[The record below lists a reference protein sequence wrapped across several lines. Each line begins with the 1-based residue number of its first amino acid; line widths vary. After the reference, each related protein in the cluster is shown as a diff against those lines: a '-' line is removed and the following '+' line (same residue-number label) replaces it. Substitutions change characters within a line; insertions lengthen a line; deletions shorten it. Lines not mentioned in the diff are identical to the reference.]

1 MKAEQLDNAKNVQA
15 LPELWQSLPNVPG
28 VYLMKA
34 SDGTVIYVGKAIRLR
49 TRVRSYF
56 GEAGKPKLT
65 VGSREK
71 STSALTS
78 QMMRYVTEVDYIVT
92 ETEVEALI
100 LENNLIK
107 AHQPRYNVKLKDD
120 KRYPYLRVTVNE
132 PFPRIHITRK
142 AENDGT
148 RYFGPFVHVRS
159 TRQTLKQLT
168 KLFPIRTCTLPL
180 AEVGNRYRVCLDY
193 HIGRCPGP
201 CADKIDVPDYNE
213 IVQKVC
219 QFLSGNTDAV
229 VKELTEQMQA
239 AAEALDFE
247 TAAKYR
253 DTLKDVQQAITT
265 QNMDSVSAADE
276 DVIGIAARTD
286 VACVQLLRVR
296 DGKLLERE
304 HYYLNDADPESLA
317 TALSAFISQYYQNAV
332 FVPKTVV
339 LPMPIESME
348 LIENWLSEKQGN
360 RVGLHVPRAGRLRK
374 LQILATKNA
383 EILLTQREQNV
394 VYSSGVEPALVEL
407 QELLGL
413 KHPLRRIEAYDIS
426 NLGDRFAVGSMVVL
440 EDGKPAS
447 DEYRRFKI
455 RLVKGQN
462 DFAMMQEII
471 TRRFRRALAD
481 DEKFNTLPD
490 LMLIDGGKGQLSAA
504 QAAMNFCRSL
514 QGKTC
519 YSKVASS
526 QLRDIPLIALAKRI
540 EEIFVPG
547 KSEPIV
553 LREDN
558 PTLHMIQRLRDE
570 AHRFAVTY
578 HRRLR
583 QKSLSAS
590 VLDEIPNLGPK
601 RKQALLQHFGSIEAI
616 REASLDGLLSV
627 KGIPRSVAE
636 NIRKHL

>member
-1 MKAEQLDNAKNVQA
+1 MNTEQRNNTT
-15 LPELWQSLPNVPG
+15 PELWQSLPNVPG

-49 TRVRSYF
+49 ARVRSYF
-56 GEAGKPKLT
+56 GDKP
-65 VGSREK
+65 
-71 STSALTS
+71 TSALTA
-78 QMMRYVTEVDYIVT
+78 QMIRYVTEVDYIVT

-120 KRYPYLRVTVNE
+120 KRYPYLRVTTDE

-159 TRQTLKQLT
+159 TRQVLKQLT
-168 KLFPIRTCTLPL
+168 KFFPIRTCTLPL
-180 AEVGNRYRVCLDY
+180 KATGNRYRVCLDY

-201 CADKIDVPDYNE
+201 CADKIPVADYDE
-213 IVQKVC
+213 IVRKVC

-229 VKELTEQMQA
+229 VKELTAQMEA

-286 VACVQLLRVR
+286 IACVQLLRVR

-339 LPMPIESME
+339 LPIPIESVA
-348 LIENWLSEKQGN
+348 LIENWLSEKRGS
-360 RVGLHVPRAGRLRK
+360 RVGLLMPRAGRLRK
-374 LQILATKNA
+374 LQTLASKNA

-407 QELLGL
+407 QELLDL
-413 KHPLRRIEAYDIS
+413 KKPLRRIEAYDIS

-447 DEYRRFKI
+447 SEYRRFKI
-455 RLVKGQN
+455 RSVEGQN

-481 DEKFNTLPD
+481 DEKFNKLPD

-504 QAAMNFCRSL
+504 QAAM
-514 QGKTC
+514 KTFA
-519 YSKVASS
+519 ASH
-526 QLRDIPLIALAKRI
+526 LPDIPMIALAKRV

-558 PTLHMIQRLRDE
+558 PTLHTIQRLRDE
-570 AHRFAVTY
+570 AHRFAITY

-590 VLDEIPNLGPK
+590 VLDEIPNVGPR
-601 RKQALLQHFGSIEAI
+601 RKQTLLQHFGSIEAI
-616 REASLDGLLSV
+616 REASLDKLLAV

>member
-1 MKAEQLDNAKNVQA
+1 MKAEQPDNIENPQVTS
-15 LPELWQSLPNVPG
+15 ELWQSLPNAPG

-34 SDGTVIYVGKAIRLR
+34 SDGAVVYVGKAIRLR

-56 GEAGKPKLT
+56 
-65 VGSREK
+65 REK
-71 STSALTS
+71 TAHALTS
-78 QMMRYVTEVDYIVT
+78 QMMRYVTEIDYIVT

-120 KRYPYLRVTVNE
+120 KRYPYLRVTTDE

-159 TRQTLKQLT
+159 TRQVLKQLT

-180 AEVGNRYRVCLDY
+180 TETENRYRVCLDY

-201 CADKIDVPDYNE
+201 CANKIDVTDYDE

-229 VKELTEQMQA
+229 VTELTEQMQA

-286 VACVQLLRVR
+286 IACVQLLRVR

-317 TALSAFISQYYQNAV
+317 TGLSAFISQYYQNAV

-348 LIENWLSEKQGN
+348 LIENWLSEKRGS

-374 LQILATKNA
+374 LQTLASKNA

-394 VYSSGVEPALVEL
+394 VYSSDVEPALVEL

-447 DEYRRFKI
+447 GEYRRFKI
-455 RLVKGQN
+455 RSVEGQN
-462 DFAMMQEII
+462 DFAMMQEVI

-481 DEKFNTLPD
+481 DEKFNKLPD

-504 QAAMNFCRSL
+504 QAAM
-514 QGKTC
+514 KTF
-519 YSKVASS
+519 ASS
-526 QLRDIPLIALAKRI
+526 HLPDIPMIALAKRI

-547 KSEPIV
+547 KSDSIV

-558 PTLHMIQRLRDE
+558 PTLHTIQRLRDE

-583 QKSLSAS
+583 QKSLSES

-601 RKQALLQHFGSIEAI
+601 RKQALLRHFGSIEAI

>member
-1 MKAEQLDNAKNVQA
+1 MKSEQLSNAA
-15 LPELWQSLPNVPG
+15 PELWQSLPNASG

-34 SDGTVIYVGKAIRLR
+34 SDGTVIYVGKAVRLR

-56 GEAGKPKLT
+56 GEAGKPKLANK
-65 VGSREK
+65 SRDQ
-71 STSALTS
+71 SAHALTS
-78 QMMRYVTEVDYIVT
+78 QMMRYVTEIDYIVT

-180 AEVGNRYRVCLDY
+180 TEIGNRYRVCLDY

-201 CADKIDVPDYNE
+201 CADKIDVPDYDE

-229 VKELTEQMQA
+229 VKELTSQMEA

-265 QNMDSVSAADE
+265 QSLDTVSAADE
-276 DVIGIAARTD
+276 DVIGISARTD
-286 VACVQLLRVR
+286 IACVQLLRVR

-339 LPMPIESME
+339 LPMSIESIE
-348 LIENWLSEKQGN
+348 LIENWLSEKRGS

-374 LQILATKNA
+374 LQALASKNA

-447 DEYRRFKI
+447 GEYRRFKI
-455 RLVKGQN
+455 RTVAGQN
-462 DFAMMQEII
+462 DFAMMQEVI
-471 TRRFRRALAD
+471 TRRFRRALAN
-481 DEKFNTLPD
+481 DEKFNKLPD
-490 LMLIDGGKGQLSAA
+490 LMLIDGGKGQLSVA
-504 QAAMNFCRSL
+504 QTAMNFCRSL
-514 QGKTC
+514 QGKTG
-519 YSKVASS
+519 YSKVAASS
-526 QLRDIPLIALAKRI
+526 LPDIPMIALAKRI

-578 HRRLR
+578 HRSLR
-583 QKSLSAS
+583 QKSLSVS

-601 RKQALLQHFGSIEAI
+601 RKQALLKHFGSIDAI

>member
-1 MKAEQLDNAKNVQA
+1 MKAEQRDNAT
-15 LPELWQSLPNVPG
+15 PELWQYLPNAPG

-56 GEAGKPKLT
+56 
-65 VGSREK
+65 REK
-71 STSALTS
+71 TESSLTS

-120 KRYPYLRVTVNE
+120 KRYPYLRVTTNE

-159 TRQTLKQLT
+159 TRQVLKQLT
-168 KLFPIRTCTLPL
+168 KFFPIRTCTLPL
-180 AEVGNRYRVCLDY
+180 TETENRYRVCLDY

-201 CADKIDVPDYNE
+201 CADKISVADYDD

-229 VKELTEQMQA
+229 VKELTAQMQA

-247 TAAKYR
+247 TAAKHR

-276 DVIGIAARTD
+276 DVIGIAVRAD
-286 VACVQLLRVR
+286 IACVQLLRVR

-332 FVPKTVV
+332 FVPKTVI
-339 LPMPIESME
+339 LPMQIESAE
-348 LIENWLSEKQGN
+348 LIENWLSEKRES

-374 LQILATKNA
+374 LQTLASKNA

-407 QELLGL
+407 QELLEL
-413 KHPLRRIEAYDIS
+413 KHPVRRIEAYDIS

-447 DEYRRFKI
+447 SEYRRFKI
-455 RLVKGQN
+455 RSVDGQN
-462 DFAMMQEII
+462 DFAMMQEVI

-481 DEKFNTLPD
+481 DEKFNKLPD

-504 QAAMNFCRSL
+504 QAAMQTF
-514 QGKTC
+514 
-519 YSKVASS
+519 ASS
-526 QLRDIPLIALAKRI
+526 RLPDIPMVALAKRI

-590 VLDEIPNLGPK
+590 VLDEIPNVGPR

>member
-1 MKAEQLDNAKNVQA
+1 MKAEQLDNAT
-15 LPELWQSLPNVPG
+15 PELWQSLPNVPG

-49 TRVRSYF
+49 SRVRSYF
-56 GEAGKPKLT
+56 
-65 VGSREK
+65 RDK
-71 STSALTS
+71 STSGLTS
-78 QMMRYVTEVDYIVT
+78 QMVRYITEVDYIVT

-120 KRYPYLRVTVNE
+120 KRYPYLRVTTDE

-159 TRQTLKQLT
+159 TRQVLKQLT
-168 KLFPIRTCTLPL
+168 KFFPIRTCTLPL
-180 AEVGNRYRVCLDY
+180 TETENKYRVCLDY

-201 CADKIDVPDYNE
+201 CADKINVTDYDE

-229 VKELTEQMQA
+229 VKELTEQMEA

-247 TAAKYR
+247 TAVKYR

-286 VACVQLLRVR
+286 IACVQLLRVR

-339 LPMPIESME
+339 LPMPIESVE
-348 LIENWLSEKQGN
+348 LIENWLSEKRGS
-360 RVGLHVPRAGRLRK
+360 RVGLLMPRAGRLRK
-374 LQILATKNA
+374 LQTLASKNA

-394 VYSSGVEPALVEL
+394 VYGSGVEPALVEL
-407 QELLGL
+407 QELLDL

-447 DEYRRFKI
+447 SEYRRFKI
-455 RLVKGQN
+455 QSVEGQN
-462 DFAMMQEII
+462 DFAMMQEVI

-481 DEKFNTLPD
+481 DEKFNKLPD

-504 QAAMNFCRSL
+504 QAAMKIFATSDL
-514 QGKTC
+514 P
-519 YSKVASS
+519 
-526 QLRDIPLIALAKRI
+526 DIPMIALAKRI
-540 EEIFVPG
+540 EEIFVPS

-558 PTLHMIQRLRDE
+558 PTLHTIQRLRDE
-570 AHRFAVTY
+570 AHRFAITY
-578 HRRLR
+578 HRRIR

-590 VLDEIPNLGPK
+590 VLDEIPNVGPR

>member
-1 MKAEQLDNAKNVQA
+1 MNTEQHDNAT
-15 LPELWQSLPNVPG
+15 PELWQSLPNVPG

-34 SDGTVIYVGKAIRLR
+34 SDGSVIYVGKAIRLR

-56 GEAGKPKLT
+56 
-65 VGSREK
+65 REK
-71 STSALTS
+71 SAHALTS
-78 QMMRYVTEVDYIVT
+78 QMMRYVTEIDYIVT

-120 KRYPYLRVTVNE
+120 KRYPYLRVTTNE

-159 TRQTLKQLT
+159 TRQVLKELT
-168 KLFPIRTCTLPL
+168 KFFPIRTCTLPL
-180 AEVGNRYRVCLDY
+180 TETGNKYRVCLDY

-201 CADKIDVPDYNE
+201 CADKMDATDYDE

-229 VKELTEQMQA
+229 VKELTEQMEA

-286 VACVQLLRVR
+286 IACVQLLRVR

-304 HYYLNDADPESLA
+304 HYYLNDADPEVLA
-317 TALSAFISQYYQNAV
+317 TALNAFISQYYQNAV

-339 LPMPIESME
+339 LPMQIESVE
-348 LIENWLSEKQGN
+348 VIENWLSEKRGS

-374 LQILATKNA
+374 LQTLASKNA

-407 QELLGL
+407 QELLEL

-447 DEYRRFKI
+447 SEYRRFKI
-455 RLVKGQN
+455 RSVEGQN
-462 DFAMMQEII
+462 DYAMMQEVI
-471 TRRFRRALAD
+471 TRRYRRALAD
-481 DEKFNTLPD
+481 DEKFNKLPD
-490 LMLIDGGKGQLSAA
+490 LMLIDGGKGQLRAA
-504 QAAMNFCRSL
+504 QAAMKAFAASNFSE
-514 QGKTC
+514 
-519 YSKVASS
+519 
-526 QLRDIPLIALAKRI
+526 IPMIALAKRI

-570 AHRFAVTY
+570 AHRFAITY
-578 HRRLR
+578 HRRIR
-583 QKSLSAS
+583 QKSLSVS
-590 VLDEIPNLGPK
+590 VLDEIPNVGPR

-616 REASLDGLLSV
+616 REASLDKLLAV

>member
-1 MKAEQLDNAKNVQA
+1 MKPEEHENARKAQA
-15 LPELWQSLPNVPG
+15 LSELWQSLPNVPG

-56 GEAGKPKLT
+56 GEAGKPKHA
-65 VGSREK
+65 VGSREN
-71 STSALTS
+71 SAHALTS

-180 AEVGNRYRVCLDY
+180 SEVGNRYRVCLDY

-276 DVIGIAARTD
+276 DVIGIAAKTD
-286 VACVQLLRVR
+286 IACVQLLRVR

-304 HYYLNDADPESLA
+304 HYYLNDADPESLD

-339 LPMPIESME
+339 LPMPITSME

-447 DEYRRFKI
+447 GEYRRFKI
-455 RLVKGQN
+455 RSVKGQN
-462 DFAMMQEII
+462 DFAMMQEVI

-504 QAAMNFCRSL
+504 QTAMNFCRSL

-519 YSKVASS
+519 SSKDASS
-526 QLRDIPLIALAKRI
+526 RLPDIPLIALAKRI

-583 QKSLSAS
+583 QKSLSVS

>member
-1 MKAEQLDNAKNVQA
+1 MKAEQQEKAT
-15 LPELWQSLPNVPG
+15 PELWQSLPNVPG

-56 GEAGKPKLT
+56 
-65 VGSREK
+65 REK
-71 STSALTS
+71 STSGLTS

-120 KRYPYLRVTVNE
+120 KRYPYLRVTTNE

-159 TRQTLKQLT
+159 TRQVVKQLT
-168 KLFPIRTCTLPL
+168 KFFPIRTCTLPL
-180 AEVGNRYRVCLDY
+180 TETENKYRVCLDY

-201 CADKIDVPDYNE
+201 CADKMSVADYDE

-229 VKELTEQMQA
+229 VKELTEQMEA

-286 VACVQLLRVR
+286 IACVQLLRVR

-332 FVPKTVV
+332 LVPKTVV
-339 LPMPIESME
+339 LPMPIASVE
-348 LIENWLSEKQGN
+348 LIANWLSEKRGS
-360 RVGLHVPRAGRLRK
+360 RVGIHVPRAGRLRK
-374 LQILATKNA
+374 LQTLASKNA

-407 QELLGL
+407 QELLEL

-447 DEYRRFKI
+447 SEYRRFKI
-455 RLVKGQN
+455 RSVEGQN
-462 DFAMMQEII
+462 DFAMMQEVI
-471 TRRFRRALAD
+471 TRRFRRAIAD
-481 DEKFNTLPD
+481 DEKFNKLPD

-504 QAAMNFCRSL
+504 QAAMKPFATSHFP
-514 QGKTC
+514 
-519 YSKVASS
+519 
-526 QLRDIPLIALAKRI
+526 DIPMIALAKRI
-540 EEIFVPG
+540 EEIFMPG
-547 KSEPIV
+547 KTEPIV

-570 AHRFAVTY
+570 AHRFAITY
-578 HRRLR
+578 HRQLR
-583 QKSLSAS
+583 QKSLSVS
-590 VLDEIPNLGPK
+590 VLDEIPNVGPR

>member
-1 MKAEQLDNAKNVQA
+1 MKAEQNENTR
-15 LPELWQSLPNVPG
+15 PELWQSLPNVPG

-49 TRVRSYF
+49 SRVRSYF
-56 GEAGKPKLT
+56 
-65 VGSREK
+65 REK
-71 STSALTS
+71 SAHALTS
-78 QMMRYVTEVDYIVT
+78 QMMRYVTEIDYIIT

-120 KRYPYLRVTVNE
+120 KRYPYLCVTVNE

-142 AENDGT
+142 AENDGA

-159 TRQTLKQLT
+159 TRQMLKQLT

-180 AEVGNRYRVCLDY
+180 IETGNRYRVCLDY

-201 CADKIDVPDYNE
+201 CADKIDVPDYDE

-286 VACVQLLRVR
+286 IACVQLLRVR

-317 TALSAFISQYYQNAV
+317 TGLSAFISQYYQNAV
-332 FVPKTVV
+332 FIPKTVV
-339 LPMPIESME
+339 LPMPIASME
-348 LIENWLSEKQGN
+348 LIEDWLSEKRES

-374 LQILATKNA
+374 LQTLAAKNA

-440 EDGKPAS
+440 EDGRPAS
-447 DEYRRFKI
+447 GEYRRFRI
-455 RLVKGQN
+455 RSVDGQN
-462 DFAMMQEII
+462 DFAMMQEVI

-481 DEKFNTLPD
+481 DEKFNKLPD

-504 QAAMNFCRSL
+504 QAAM
-514 QGKTC
+514 KTF
-519 YSKVASS
+519 ASS
-526 QLRDIPLIALAKRI
+526 HLPDIPMIALAKRI

-547 KSEPIV
+547 QSDAIV

-570 AHRFAVTY
+570 AHRFGGHV
-578 HRRLR
+578 
-583 QKSLSAS
+583 SSATPPE
-590 VLDEIPNLGPK
+590 VVE
-601 RKQALLQHFGSIEAI
+601 
-616 REASLDGLLSV
+616 
-627 KGIPRSVAE
+627 
-636 NIRKHL
+636 

>member
-1 MKAEQLDNAKNVQA
+1 MKTEQRDTATS
-15 LPELWQSLPNVPG
+15 ELWQSLPNAPG

-56 GEAGKPKLT
+56 GEARKPKLA
-65 VGSREK
+65 VNSRDK

-78 QMMRYVTEVDYIVT
+78 QMVRYVTEIDYIVT

-120 KRYPYLRVTVNE
+120 KRYPYLRVTTHE
-132 PFPRIHITRK
+132 AFPRIHITRK

-159 TRQTLKQLT
+159 TRQVLKELT
-168 KLFPIRTCTLPL
+168 KFFPIRTCTLPL
-180 AEVGNRYRVCLDY
+180 RETGNTYRVCLDY

-201 CADKIDVPDYNE
+201 CADKMNVADYDE

-219 QFLSGNTDAV
+219 QFLGGNTDAV
-229 VKELTEQMQA
+229 VKELTEQMEA

-247 TAAKYR
+247 SAAKYR

-276 DVIGIAARTD
+276 DVIGIAARTEI
-286 VACVQLLRVR
+286 ACVQLLRVR

-304 HYYLNDADPESLA
+304 HYYLNDVDPASLA

-339 LPMPIESME
+339 LPMPIESVE
-348 LIENWLSEKQGN
+348 VIENWLSDKRGN

-374 LQILATKNA
+374 LQTLASKNA

-407 QELLGL
+407 QELLAL

-447 DEYRRFKI
+447 SEYRRFKI
-455 RLVKGQN
+455 RSVEGQN
-462 DFAMMQEII
+462 DFAMMREVI

-481 DEKFNTLPD
+481 DEKFNKLPD

-504 QAAMNFCRSL
+504 QAAMKAF
-514 QGKTC
+514 
-519 YSKVASS
+519 ASS
-526 QLRDIPLIALAKRI
+526 HFPNIPMIALAKRI
-540 EEIFVPG
+540 EEIFMPE

-590 VLDEIPNLGPK
+590 VLDEIPNVGPR

-616 REASLDGLLSV
+616 REASLDRLLSV

>member
-1 MKAEQLDNAKNVQA
+1 MKAEQLNCVENPQVT
-15 LPELWQSLPNVPG
+15 PELWRSLPNVPG

-49 TRVRSYF
+49 SRVRSYF
-56 GEAGKPKLT
+56 
-65 VGSREK
+65 REK
-71 STSALTS
+71 SAHALTS
-78 QMMRYVTEVDYIVT
+78 QMMRYVTEIDYIVT

-120 KRYPYLRVTVNE
+120 KRYPYLCVTVNE

-142 AENDGT
+142 AENDGA

-159 TRQTLKQLT
+159 TRQVLKQLT

-180 AEVGNRYRVCLDY
+180 TETENRYRVCLDY

-201 CADKIDVPDYNE
+201 CADKIDVPEYNK

-286 VACVQLLRVR
+286 IACVQLLRVR

-304 HYYLNDADPESLA
+304 HYYLNDADPESLV
-317 TALSAFISQYYQNAV
+317 TGLSAFISQYYQNAV

-339 LPMPIESME
+339 LPMPIASME
-348 LIENWLSEKQGN
+348 LIEEWLSEKRGN

-374 LQILATKNA
+374 LQTLASKNA

-447 DEYRRFKI
+447 GEYRRFKI
-455 RLVKGQN
+455 RSVEGQN
-462 DFAMMQEII
+462 DFAMMQEVI

-481 DEKFNTLPD
+481 DEKFNKLPD

-504 QAAMNFCRSL
+504 QAAM
-514 QGKTC
+514 KTF
-519 YSKVASS
+519 ASS
-526 QLRDIPLIALAKRI
+526 HLPDIPMIALAKRI

-547 KSEPIV
+547 KPDSIV

-583 QKSLSAS
+583 QKSLSES

-601 RKQALLQHFGSIEAI
+601 RKQALLRHFGSIEAI

>member
-1 MKAEQLDNAKNVQA
+1 MKTEQRDNATS
-15 LPELWQSLPNVPG
+15 ELWQSLPNAPG

-34 SDGTVIYVGKAIRLR
+34 SDGSVIYVGKAIRLR
-49 TRVRSYF
+49 ARVRSYF
-56 GEAGKPKLT
+56 GEARKPKLA
-65 VGSREK
+65 VNSRER
-71 STSALTS
+71 SPSALTS
-78 QMMRYVTEVDYIVT
+78 QMMRYVTEIDYIVT
-92 ETEVEALI
+92 ETEIEALI

-120 KRYPYLRVTVNE
+120 KRYPYLRVTTNE

-159 TRQTLKQLT
+159 TRQVLKELT
-168 KLFPIRTCTLPL
+168 KFFPIRTCTLPL
-180 AEVGNRYRVCLDY
+180 TETGNEYRVCLDY

-201 CADKIDVPDYNE
+201 CADKMDVTDYDE

-229 VKELTEQMQA
+229 VKELTEQMEA
-239 AAEALDFE
+239 AADALDFE

-286 VACVQLLRVR
+286 VACAQLLRVR

-304 HYYLNDADPESLA
+304 HYYLNDADPASLA
-317 TALSAFISQYYQNAV
+317 TALNAFISQYYQNAV

-339 LPMPIESME
+339 LPMQIESVE
-348 LIENWLSEKQGN
+348 VIENWLSDKRGS

-374 LQILATKNA
+374 LQTLASKNA

-407 QELLGL
+407 QELLEL

-447 DEYRRFKI
+447 SAYRRFKI
-455 RLVKGQN
+455 RSVEGKQN
-462 DFAMMQEII
+462 DFAMMQEVI

-481 DEKFNTLPD
+481 DEKFNKLPD

-504 QAAMNFCRSL
+504 QAAMKAF
-514 QGKTC
+514 
-519 YSKVASS
+519 ASS
-526 QLRDIPLIALAKRI
+526 HLPDIPMIALAKRI

-553 LREDN
+553 LRDDN

-590 VLDEIPNLGPK
+590 VLDEIPNVGPR
-601 RKQALLQHFGSIEAI
+601 RKQALLRHFGSIEAI
-616 REASLDGLLSV
+616 RGASLDKLLAV

>member
-1 MKAEQLDNAKNVQA
+1 MKAEQLDNAT
-15 LPELWQSLPNVPG
+15 PELWQSLPNVPG

-49 TRVRSYF
+49 SRVRSYF
-56 GEAGKPKLT
+56 
-65 VGSREK
+65 RDK
-71 STSALTS
+71 STSGLTS
-78 QMMRYVTEVDYIVT
+78 QMVRYITEVDYIVT

-120 KRYPYLRVTVNE
+120 KRYPYLRVTTDE

-159 TRQTLKQLT
+159 TRQVLKQLT
-168 KLFPIRTCTLPL
+168 KFFPIRTCTLPL
-180 AEVGNRYRVCLDY
+180 TETENKYRVCLDY

-201 CADKIDVPDYNE
+201 CADKISVTDYDE
-213 IVQKVC
+213 IVRKVC

-229 VKELTEQMQA
+229 VKELTEQMEA

-247 TAAKYR
+247 TAVKYR

-286 VACVQLLRVR
+286 IACVQLLRVR

-339 LPMPIESME
+339 LPIPIQSVE
-348 LIENWLSEKQGN
+348 LIESWLSEKRGS
-360 RVGLHVPRAGRLRK
+360 RVGLLMPRAGRLRK
-374 LQILATKNA
+374 LQTLASKNA

-407 QELLGL
+407 QELLDL

-447 DEYRRFKI
+447 SEYRRFKI
-455 RLVKGQN
+455 QSVEGQN
-462 DFAMMQEII
+462 DFAMMQEVI

-481 DEKFNTLPD
+481 DEKFNKLPD

-504 QAAMNFCRSL
+504 QAAMKAFATSDL
-514 QGKTC
+514 P
-519 YSKVASS
+519 
-526 QLRDIPLIALAKRI
+526 DIPMIALAKRI
-540 EEIFVPG
+540 EEIFVPS

-570 AHRFAVTY
+570 AHRFAITY
-578 HRRLR
+578 HRRIR

-590 VLDEIPNLGPK
+590 VLDEIPNVGPR

>member
-1 MKAEQLDNAKNVQA
+1 MKAEQSDHATS
-15 LPELWQSLPNVPG
+15 ELWQSLPNVPG

-34 SDGTVIYVGKAIRLR
+34 SDGTVLYVGKAIRLR

-56 GEAGKPKLT
+56 
-65 VGSREK
+65 REK
-71 STSALTS
+71 LTSALTS

-120 KRYPYLRVTVNE
+120 KRYPYLRVTTNE

-201 CADKIDVPDYNE
+201 CADKIDVSDYDE
-213 IVQKVC
+213 IVRKVC
-219 QFLSGNTDAV
+219 QFLSGNTGAV

-239 AAEALDFE
+239 AAAALDFE
-247 TAAKYR
+247 RAAKYR
-253 DTLKDVQQAITT
+253 DTLQDVQQAITT
-265 QNMDSVSAADE
+265 QNMDSVSAEDE

-286 VACVQLLRVR
+286 IACVQLLRVR

-332 FVPKTVV
+332 FVPKRVV
-339 LPMPIESME
+339 LPMPIASME

-360 RVGLHVPRAGRLRK
+360 HRVGLHVPKAGRLRK

-394 VYSSGVEPALVEL
+394 VYSSGAEPALVEL

-447 DEYRRFKI
+447 SEYRRFKI
-455 RLVKGQN
+455 RSVKGQN
-462 DFAMMQEII
+462 DFAMMQEVI

-481 DEKFNTLPD
+481 DAKFNTLPD

-504 QAAMNFCRSL
+504 QTAM
-514 QGKTC
+514 KTF
-519 YSKVASS
+519 ASS
-526 QLRDIPLIALAKRI
+526 RLPDIPLIALAKRI

-547 KSEPIV
+547 TSEPIV

-578 HRRLR
+578 HRQLR
-583 QKSLSAS
+583 QKSLSVS

-601 RKQALLQHFGSIEAI
+601 RKQALLQHFGSIKAI
-616 REASLDGLLSV
+616 REASLDGLLAV

>member
-1 MKAEQLDNAKNVQA
+1 MNTEQQEKAT
-15 LPELWQSLPNVPG
+15 PELWQSLPNESG

-34 SDGTVIYVGKAIRLR
+34 SDGSVIYVGKANRLR

-56 GEAGKPKLT
+56 
-65 VGSREK
+65 REK
-71 STSALTS
+71 SAYALTS

-120 KRYPYLRVTVNE
+120 KRYPYLRVTTNE

-159 TRQTLKQLT
+159 TRQVVKQLT
-168 KLFPIRTCTLPL
+168 KFFPIRTCTLPL
-180 AEVGNRYRVCLDY
+180 TETENRYRVCLDY

-201 CADKIDVPDYNE
+201 CADKISVADYDE
-213 IVQKVC
+213 IVRKVC

-229 VKELTEQMQA
+229 VKELTEQMEA

-286 VACVQLLRVR
+286 IACVQLLRVR

-339 LPMPIESME
+339 LPMPIESVD
-348 LIENWLSEKQGN
+348 LIENWLSEKRGS

-374 LQILATKNA
+374 LQTLASKNA

-407 QELLGL
+407 QELLDL

-447 DEYRRFKI
+447 SEYRRFKI
-455 RLVKGQN
+455 RSVEGQN
-462 DFAMMQEII
+462 DFAMMQEVI
-471 TRRFRRALAD
+471 TRRFRRAIAD
-481 DEKFNTLPD
+481 DEKFNKLPD
-490 LMLIDGGKGQLSAA
+490 LMLIDGGKGQLGAA
-504 QAAMNFCRSL
+504 QAAMEAFAMSRL
-514 QGKTC
+514 P
-519 YSKVASS
+519 
-526 QLRDIPLIALAKRI
+526 DIPMIALAKRI

-558 PTLHMIQRLRDE
+558 PTLHTIQRLRDE
-570 AHRFAVTY
+570 AHRFAITY

-601 RKQALLQHFGSIEAI
+601 RKQALLRHFGSIEAI
-616 REASLDGLLSV
+616 RAASLDGLLSV

>member
-1 MKAEQLDNAKNVQA
+1 MKTEQRHKTT
-15 LPELWQSLPNVPG
+15 PELWQSLPNVPG

-49 TRVRSYF
+49 ARVRSYF
-56 GEAGKPKLT
+56 GDKP
-65 VGSREK
+65 
-71 STSALTS
+71 TSALTA
-78 QMMRYVTEVDYIVT
+78 QMIRYVTEVDYIVT

-120 KRYPYLRVTVNE
+120 KRYPYLRVTTDE

-159 TRQTLKQLT
+159 TRQVLKQLT
-168 KLFPIRTCTLPL
+168 KFFPIRTCTLPL
-180 AEVGNRYRVCLDY
+180 KATGNRYRVCLDY

-201 CADKIDVPDYNE
+201 CADKIPVADYDE
-213 IVQKVC
+213 IVRKVC

-229 VKELTEQMQA
+229 VKELTTQMEA

-286 VACVQLLRVR
+286 IACVQLLRVR

-339 LPMPIESME
+339 LPIPIESVG
-348 LIENWLSEKQGN
+348 LIENWLSEKRGS
-360 RVGLHVPRAGRLRK
+360 RVGLLMPRAGRLRK
-374 LQILATKNA
+374 LQTLASKNA

-407 QELLGL
+407 QELLDL
-413 KHPLRRIEAYDIS
+413 KKPLRRIEAYDIS

-447 DEYRRFKI
+447 SEYRRFKI
-455 RLVKGQN
+455 RSVEGQN

-481 DEKFNTLPD
+481 DEKFNKLPD

-504 QAAMNFCRSL
+504 QAAM
-514 QGKTC
+514 KTFAA
-519 YSKVASS
+519 SK
-526 QLRDIPLIALAKRI
+526 LPDIPMIALAKRV

-558 PTLHMIQRLRDE
+558 PTLHTIQRLRDE
-570 AHRFAVTY
+570 AHRFAITY

-590 VLDEIPNLGPK
+590 VLDEIPNVGPR

-616 REASLDGLLSV
+616 REASLDKLLAV

>member
-1 MKAEQLDNAKNVQA
+1 
-15 LPELWQSLPNVPG
+15 
-28 VYLMKA
+28 MKA
-34 SDGTVIYVGKAIRLR
+34 SDGAVIYVGKAIRLR

-56 GEAGKPKLT
+56 GEAGKPKLA
-65 VGSREK
+65 V
-71 STSALTS
+71 
-78 QMMRYVTEVDYIVT
+78 MMRYVTEVDYIVT
-92 ETEVEALI
+92 ETEVEALL

-148 RYFGPFVHVRS
+148 RYFGPFVHARS

-180 AEVGNRYRVCLDY
+180 AEVRNKYRVCLDY

-201 CADKIDVPDYNE
+201 CADKIDVPDYDE

-219 QFLSGNTDAV
+219 QFLSGNTNAV

-276 DVIGIAARTD
+276 DVIGIAVRTD
-286 VACVQLLRVR
+286 IACVQLLRVR

-339 LPMPIESME
+339 LPMQIESME

-360 RVGLHVPRAGRLRK
+360 RVGLHVPKAGRLRK

-447 DEYRRFKI
+447 AEYRRFKI
-455 RLVKGQN
+455 RSVEGQD

-481 DEKFNTLPD
+481 DEKFNKLPD

-504 QAAMNFCRSL
+504 QAEA
-514 QGKTC
+514 
-519 YSKVASS
+519 ASS
-526 QLRDIPLIALAKRI
+526 QLPDIPLIALAKRI

-590 VLDEIPNLGPK
+590 VLDEIPNVGPR

>member
-1 MKAEQLDNAKNVQA
+1 MNTEQQEKAT
-15 LPELWQSLPNVPG
+15 PELWQSLPNVPG

-56 GEAGKPKLT
+56 
-65 VGSREK
+65 REK
-71 STSALTS
+71 STSGLTS
-78 QMMRYVTEVDYIVT
+78 QMMRYVTEIDYIVT

-120 KRYPYLRVTVNE
+120 KRYPYLRVTTNE

-159 TRQTLKQLT
+159 TRQVVKQLT
-168 KLFPIRTCTLPL
+168 KFFPIRTCTLPL
-180 AEVGNRYRVCLDY
+180 TETENKYRVCLDY

-201 CADKIDVPDYNE
+201 CADKMSVADYDE

-229 VKELTEQMQA
+229 VKELTEQMEA

-247 TAAKYR
+247 TAAKHR

-286 VACVQLLRVR
+286 IACVQLLRVR

-339 LPMPIESME
+339 LPMPIASLE
-348 LIENWLSEKQGN
+348 LIANWLSEKRGS
-360 RVGLHVPRAGRLRK
+360 RVGIHVPRAGRLRK
-374 LQILATKNA
+374 LQTLASKNA

-407 QELLGL
+407 QELLEL

-447 DEYRRFKI
+447 SEYRRFKI
-455 RLVKGQN
+455 RSVEGQN
-462 DFAMMQEII
+462 DFAMMQEVI

-481 DEKFNTLPD
+481 DKKFNKLPD
-490 LMLIDGGKGQLSAA
+490 LMLIDGGKGQLSTA
-504 QAAMNFCRSL
+504 QAAMKPFATSHL
-514 QGKTC
+514 P
-519 YSKVASS
+519 
-526 QLRDIPLIALAKRI
+526 DIPMIALAKRI

-547 KSEPIV
+547 KTEPIV

-570 AHRFAVTY
+570 AHRFAITY
-578 HRRLR
+578 HRQLR
-583 QKSLSAS
+583 QKSLSVS
-590 VLDEIPNLGPK
+590 VLDEIPNVGPR

>member
-1 MKAEQLDNAKNVQA
+1 MKAEQPDSVENPQA
-15 LPELWQSLPNVPG
+15 TPELWQSLPNAPG

-49 TRVRSYF
+49 ARVRSYF
-56 GEAGKPKLT
+56 
-65 VGSREK
+65 REK
-71 STSALTS
+71 STPGLTS
-78 QMMRYVTEVDYIVT
+78 QMMRYVTEIDYIVT

-120 KRYPYLRVTVNE
+120 KRYPYLCVTVNE

-142 AENDGT
+142 AENDGA

-159 TRQTLKQLT
+159 TRQVLKQLT

-180 AEVGNRYRVCLDY
+180 TETENRYRVCLDY

-201 CADKIDVPDYNE
+201 CANKMDVPDYDK

-229 VKELTEQMQA
+229 VKELTQQMQA

-286 VACVQLLRVR
+286 IACVQLLRVR

-317 TALSAFISQYYQNAV
+317 TGLSAFISQYYQNAV

-348 LIENWLSEKQGN
+348 LIESWLSEKRGS

-374 LQILATKNA
+374 LQTLASKNA

-407 QELLGL
+407 QELLEL

-447 DEYRRFKI
+447 GEYRRFKI
-455 RLVKGQN
+455 RSVEGQN
-462 DFAMMQEII
+462 DFAMMQEVI

-481 DEKFNTLPD
+481 DEKFNKLPD

-504 QAAMNFCRSL
+504 QAAM
-514 QGKTC
+514 KTF
-519 YSKVASS
+519 ASS
-526 QLRDIPLIALAKRI
+526 QLPDIPMIALAKRI

-547 KSEPIV
+547 KSDSIV

>member
-1 MKAEQLDNAKNVQA
+1 MNTEQQEKAT
-15 LPELWQSLPNVPG
+15 PELWQSLPNASG

-34 SDGTVIYVGKAIRLR
+34 SDGSVIYVGKANRLR

-56 GEAGKPKLT
+56 
-65 VGSREK
+65 REK
-71 STSALTS
+71 SAHALTS

-120 KRYPYLRVTVNE
+120 KRYPYLRVTTNE

-159 TRQTLKQLT
+159 TRQVVKQLT
-168 KLFPIRTCTLPL
+168 KFFPIRTCTLPL
-180 AEVGNRYRVCLDY
+180 TETENRYRVCLDY

-201 CADKIDVPDYNE
+201 CADKISVADYDE
-213 IVQKVC
+213 IVRKVC

-229 VKELTEQMQA
+229 VKELTEQMEA

-253 DTLKDVQQAITT
+253 DTLKDVQQAITA
-265 QNMDSVSAADE
+265 QNMDSVSAVDE
-276 DVIGIAARTD
+276 DVIGIAARTEI
-286 VACVQLLRVR
+286 ACVQLLRVR

-304 HYYLNDADPESLA
+304 HYYLNDADPASLA

-339 LPMPIESME
+339 LPMPIASVG
-348 LIENWLSEKQGN
+348 LIENWLSEKRGS
-360 RVGLHVPRAGRLRK
+360 RVGLHVPRAGRLQK
-374 LQILATKNA
+374 LQTLALKNA

-407 QELLGL
+407 QELLDL

-447 DEYRRFKI
+447 SEYRRFKI
-455 RLVKGQN
+455 RSVEGQN
-462 DFAMMQEII
+462 DYAMMQEVI
-471 TRRFRRALAD
+471 TRRFRRAIAD
-481 DEKFNTLPD
+481 DEKFNKLPD
-490 LMLIDGGKGQLSAA
+490 LMLIDGGKGQLGAA
-504 QAAMNFCRSL
+504 QAAMKAFATSSL
-514 QGKTC
+514 P
-519 YSKVASS
+519 
-526 QLRDIPLIALAKRI
+526 DIPMIALAKRI

-547 KSEPIV
+547 QSEPIV

-558 PTLHMIQRLRDE
+558 PTLHTIQRLRDE
-570 AHRFAVTY
+570 AHRFAITY

-616 REASLDGLLSV
+616 REASLDRLLAV

>member
-1 MKAEQLDNAKNVQA
+1 MKAEHHDNAT
-15 LPELWQSLPNVPG
+15 PELWQSLPNAPG

-34 SDGTVIYVGKAIRLR
+34 SDGAVIYVGKAIRLR

-56 GEAGKPKLT
+56 
-65 VGSREK
+65 REK
-71 STSALTS
+71 SAHALTA
-78 QMMRYVTEVDYIVT
+78 QLMRYVTEIDYIVT

-159 TRQTLKQLT
+159 TRQILKQLT

-180 AEVGNRYRVCLDY
+180 TEAGNTYRVCLDY

-201 CADKIDVPDYNE
+201 CADKIDVPDYDE
-213 IVQKVC
+213 IVRKVC

-286 VACVQLLRVR
+286 IACVQLLRVR

-304 HYYLNDADPESLA
+304 HYYLNDADPESLT

-339 LPMPIESME
+339 LPMPIASME

-394 VYSSGVEPALVEL
+394 GTGLPSPYSGVEPALVEL

-447 DEYRRFKI
+447 GEYRRFKI
-455 RLVKGQN
+455 RSVKGQN
-462 DFAMMQEII
+462 DFAMMQEVI
-471 TRRFRRALAD
+471 TRRFHRALAD
-481 DEKFNTLPD
+481 DEKFNKLPD

-504 QAAMNFCRSL
+504 QAAM
-514 QGKTC
+514 KTFM
-519 YSKVASS
+519 SS
-526 QLRDIPLIALAKRI
+526 QLPDIPLIALAKRI
-540 EEIFVPG
+540 EEIFVPD
-547 KSEPIV
+547 KPEPIV

-583 QKSLSAS
+583 QKSLSVS

-627 KGIPRSVAE
+627 KGIPRNVAE

>member
-1 MKAEQLDNAKNVQA
+1 MNTAQQEKAT
-15 LPELWQSLPNVPG
+15 PELWQSLPNAPG

-34 SDGTVIYVGKAIRLR
+34 SDSTVIYVGKAVRLR

-56 GEAGKPKLT
+56 
-65 VGSREK
+65 RDK
-71 STSALTS
+71 SLQALTS

-120 KRYPYLRVTVNE
+120 KRYPYLRVTTNE

-159 TRQTLKQLT
+159 TRQVAKQLT
-168 KLFPIRTCTLPL
+168 KFFPIRTCTLPL
-180 AEVGNRYRVCLDY
+180 TETENKYRVCLDY

-201 CADKIDVPDYNE
+201 CADKISVADYDE
-213 IVQKVC
+213 IVRKVC

-229 VKELTEQMQA
+229 VKELTEQMEA

-286 VACVQLLRVR
+286 IACVQLLRVR

-339 LPMPIESME
+339 LPIPIASVG
-348 LIENWLSEKQGN
+348 LIENWLSEKRGS
-360 RVGLHVPRAGRLRK
+360 RVGVHVPRAGRLRK
-374 LQILATKNA
+374 LQTLASKNA

-407 QELLGL
+407 QELLDL

-447 DEYRRFKI
+447 SEYRRFKI
-455 RLVKGQN
+455 RSVEGQN
-462 DFAMMQEII
+462 DFAMMQEVV
-471 TRRFRRALAD
+471 TRRFRRAIAD
-481 DEKFNTLPD
+481 DEKFNKLPD
-490 LMLIDGGKGQLSAA
+490 LMLIDGGKGQLGAA
-504 QAAMNFCRSL
+504 QAAMKAF
-514 QGKTC
+514 T
-519 YSKVASS
+519 ASR
-526 QLRDIPLIALAKRI
+526 LPDIPMIALAKRI

-547 KSEPIV
+547 KSGPIV

-570 AHRFAVTY
+570 AHRFAITY
-578 HRRLR
+578 HRQLR
-583 QKSLSAS
+583 QKSLSVS

-616 REASLDGLLSV
+616 RAASLDGLLSV

>member
-1 MKAEQLDNAKNVQA
+1 MAGEQLDNVENPHATS
-15 LPELWQSLPNVPG
+15 ELWQSLPNVPG

-56 GEAGKPKLT
+56 GEAGKPKLA

-71 STSALTS
+71 STSGLTS
-78 QMMRYVTEVDYIVT
+78 QMMRYVTEIDYIVT

-120 KRYPYLRVTVNE
+120 KRYPYLCVTVNE

-142 AENDGT
+142 AENDGA

-159 TRQTLKQLT
+159 TRQVLKQLT

-180 AEVGNRYRVCLDY
+180 TETENRYRVCLDY

-201 CADKIDVPDYNE
+201 CADKMSVPDYDE

-265 QNMDSVSAADE
+265 QNMDSVSASDE

-286 VACVQLLRVR
+286 IACVQLLRVR

-304 HYYLNDADPESLA
+304 HYYLNDADPASLA
-317 TALSAFISQYYQNAV
+317 IGLNAFISQYYQNAV

-339 LPMPIESME
+339 LPMQIESIE
-348 LIENWLSEKQGN
+348 LIENWLSEKRGS

-374 LQILATKNA
+374 LQTLASKNA

-407 QELLGL
+407 QELLEL

-447 DEYRRFKI
+447 GEYRRFKI
-455 RLVKGQN
+455 RAVEGQN
-462 DFAMMQEII
+462 DFAMMQEVI

-481 DEKFNTLPD
+481 DEKFNKLPD

-504 QAAMNFCRSL
+504 QAAM
-514 QGKTC
+514 KTFT
-519 YSKVASS
+519 SS
-526 QLRDIPLIALAKRI
+526 HLPDIPMIALAKRI

-547 KSEPIV
+547 KSDAIV

-570 AHRFAVTY
+570 AHRFAITY

-583 QKSLSAS
+583 QKSLSES

-601 RKQALLQHFGSIEAI
+601 RKQALLRHFGSIDAI

>member
-1 MKAEQLDNAKNVQA
+1 MKSEQLSNTT
-15 LPELWQSLPNVPG
+15 PELWQSLPNVPG

-56 GEAGKPKLT
+56 GEASKPKLA
-65 VGSREK
+65 VRGREK

-78 QMMRYVTEVDYIVT
+78 QMMRYVTEIDYIVT

-120 KRYPYLRVTVNE
+120 KRYPYLCVTVNE

-142 AENDGT
+142 AENDGA
-148 RYFGPFVHVRS
+148 RYFGPYVHVRS
-159 TRQTLKQLT
+159 TRQILKQLT

-180 AEVGNRYRVCLDY
+180 IEKGNKYRVCLDY

-201 CADKIDVPDYNE
+201 CADKMDVRDYGE
-213 IVQKVC
+213 IVRKVC
-219 QFLSGNTDAV
+219 QFLGGNTDAV
-229 VKELTEQMQA
+229 VKELTAQMEA
-239 AAEALDFE
+239 AAAALDFE

-265 QNMDSVSAADE
+265 QSLDTVSAADE
-276 DVIGIAARTD
+276 DVVGIAARTD
-286 VACVQLLRVR
+286 IACVQLLRVR

-304 HYYLNDADPESLA
+304 HYYLNDADPKSLA
-317 TALSAFISQYYQNAV
+317 TALGAFISQYYQNAV
-332 FVPKTVV
+332 FVPKTIV
-339 LPMPIESME
+339 LPMPIERVE
-348 LIENWLSEKQGN
+348 LIENWLSEKRGN
-360 RVGLHVPRAGRLRK
+360 RVALHVPRAGRLRK
-374 LQILATKNA
+374 LQALASKNA

-394 VYSSGVEPALVEL
+394 VYSSGVDPALVEL

-413 KHPLRRIEAYDIS
+413 AQPLRRIEAYDIS

-447 DEYRRFKI
+447 GEYRRFKI
-455 RLVKGQN
+455 RTVVGQN
-462 DFAMMQEII
+462 DFAMMQEVI
-471 TRRFRRALAD
+471 TRRFRRALAN
-481 DEKFNTLPD
+481 DEKFNKLPD
-490 LMLIDGGKGQLSAA
+490 LMLIDGGKGQLRAA
-504 QAAMNFCRSL
+504 QKAMKTFAAASL
-514 QGKTC
+514 P
-519 YSKVASS
+519 
-526 QLRDIPLIALAKRI
+526 DIPMIALAKRI

-547 KSEPIV
+547 KSESIV
-553 LREDN
+553 LRKDN
-558 PTLHMIQRLRDE
+558 PTLHTIQRLRDE

-583 QKSLSAS
+583 QKSLSVS

-601 RKQALLQHFGSIEAI
+601 RKQALLRHFGSIEAI
-616 REASLDGLLSV
+616 RGASLDGLLSV

>member
-1 MKAEQLDNAKNVQA
+1 MKTERQDNAT
-15 LPELWQSLPNVPG
+15 PELWQSLPNMPG
-28 VYLMKA
+28 AYLMKA
-34 SDGTVIYVGKAIRLR
+34 SDGTVIYVGKANRLR

-56 GEAGKPKLT
+56 
-65 VGSREK
+65 REK
-71 STSALTS
+71 SAHTLTT

-120 KRYPYLRVTVNE
+120 KRYPYLRVTTDE
-132 PFPRIHITRK
+132 SFPRIHITRK

-159 TRQTLKQLT
+159 TRQVMKQLT
-168 KLFPIRTCTLPL
+168 KFFPIRTCTLPL
-180 AEVGNRYRVCLDY
+180 TETENKYRVCLDY

-201 CADKIDVPDYNE
+201 CADKITVADYDE
-213 IVQKVC
+213 IVRKVC
-219 QFLSGNTDAV
+219 QFLSGNTDVV
-229 VKELTEQMQA
+229 VKELTQQMEA

-247 TAAKYR
+247 TAAKHR

-286 VACVQLLRVR
+286 IACVQLLRVR

-317 TALSAFISQYYQNAV
+317 TTLSAFISQYYQNAV

-339 LPMPIESME
+339 LPMPIESVA
-348 LIENWLSEKQGN
+348 LIENWLSEKRGS
-360 RVGLHVPRAGRLRK
+360 RVGLHVPRSGRLRQ
-374 LQILATKNA
+374 LQTLASKNA

-394 VYSSGVEPALVEL
+394 VYSSGAEPALVEL
-407 QELLGL
+407 QELLDL

-426 NLGDRFAVGSMVVL
+426 NFGDRFAVGSMVVL

-447 DEYRRFKI
+447 SEYRRFKI
-455 RLVKGQN
+455 RSVEGQN

-481 DEKFNTLPD
+481 DEKFNKLPD

-504 QAAMNFCRSL
+504 QAAM
-514 QGKTC
+514 KTFA
-519 YSKVASS
+519 ASS
-526 QLRDIPLIALAKRI
+526 LPDIPMIALAKRL
-540 EEIFVPG
+540 EEIFMPS

-570 AHRFAVTY
+570 AHRFAITY
-578 HRRLR
+578 HRQLR

-590 VLDEIPNLGPK
+590 VLDEIPNVGPR

-616 REASLDGLLSV
+616 REASLDRLLAV

>member
-1 MKAEQLDNAKNVQA
+1 MKSEERENTRETQA

-34 SDGTVIYVGKAIRLR
+34 SDGSVIYVGKAIRLR

-56 GEAGKPKLT
+56 
-65 VGSREK
+65 REK
-71 STSALTS
+71 SAHALTS
-78 QMMRYVTEVDYIVT
+78 QMMRYVTEIDYIAT

-120 KRYPYLRVTVNE
+120 KRYPYLRVTTNE
-132 PFPRIHITRK
+132 PFPRIHITRT

-159 TRQTLKQLT
+159 TRQVLKQLT
-168 KLFPIRTCTLPL
+168 KFFPIRTCTLPL
-180 AEVGNRYRVCLDY
+180 TKTGNKYRVCLDY

-201 CADKIDVPDYNE
+201 CADKIEVSDYDD
-213 IVQKVC
+213 IVRKVC
-219 QFLSGNTDAV
+219 QFLSGNTDAF
-229 VKELTEQMQA
+229 VKELTEQMEA

-247 TAAKYR
+247 TAAKHR
-253 DTLKDVQQAITT
+253 DMLKDVQQAITT
-265 QNMDSVSAADE
+265 QNIDSVSAADE
-276 DVIGIAARTD
+276 DVVGIAARTD
-286 VACVQLLRVR
+286 IACVQLLRVR

-317 TALSAFISQYYQNAV
+317 TALDAFISQYYQNAV
-332 FVPKTVV
+332 FVPKTIV
-339 LPMPIESME
+339 LPMQIESLA
-348 LIENWLSEKQGN
+348 LIENWLSEKRGS

-374 LQILATKNA
+374 LQILASKNA

-407 QELLGL
+407 QELLDL
-413 KHPLRRIEAYDIS
+413 KQPLRRIEAYDIS

-440 EDGKPAS
+440 EDGKPVS
-447 DEYRRFKI
+447 SEYRRFRI
-455 RLVKGQN
+455 RTVEGQN
-462 DFAMMQEII
+462 DYAMMREVLV
-471 TRRFRRALAD
+471 RRFRRALDD
-481 DEKFNTLPD
+481 DEKFNKLPD

-504 QAAMNFCRSL
+504 QAAM
-514 QGKTC
+514 KTFE
-519 YSKVASS
+519 SS
-526 QLRDIPLIALAKRI
+526 QLPDIPMIALAKRI

-547 KSEPIV
+547 QSEPIV
-553 LREDN
+553 LRADN
-558 PTLHMIQRLRDE
+558 PTLHTIQRLRDE

-583 QKSLSAS
+583 QKSLSES
-590 VLDEIPNLGPK
+590 VLDEIPNIGPK
-601 RKQALLQHFGSIEAI
+601 RKQALLQHFGSIDAI

>member
-1 MKAEQLDNAKNVQA
+1 MNTEQRDNTT
-15 LPELWQSLPNVPG
+15 PELWQSLPNVPG

-34 SDGTVIYVGKAIRLR
+34 SDGSVIYVGKANRLR

-56 GEAGKPKLT
+56 
-65 VGSREK
+65 RDK
-71 STSALTS
+71 SVHALTS

-120 KRYPYLRVTVNE
+120 KRYPYLRVTTNE

-159 TRQTLKQLT
+159 TRQVVKQLT
-168 KLFPIRTCTLPL
+168 KFFPIRTCTLPL
-180 AEVGNRYRVCLDY
+180 TETENKYRVCLDY

-201 CADKIDVPDYNE
+201 CADKISVADYDE
-213 IVQKVC
+213 IVRKVC

-229 VKELTEQMQA
+229 VKELTEQMEA

-286 VACVQLLRVR
+286 IACVQLLRVR

-339 LPMPIESME
+339 LPIPIESVE
-348 LIENWLSEKQGN
+348 LIENWLSEKRGS
-360 RVGLHVPRAGRLRK
+360 RVGFHVPRAGRLRK
-374 LQILATKNA
+374 LQTLASKNA

-394 VYSSGVEPALVEL
+394 VYSGGVEPALVEL
-407 QELLGL
+407 QELLEL

-447 DEYRRFKI
+447 SEYRRFKI
-455 RLVKGQN
+455 RSVEGQN
-462 DFAMMQEII
+462 DYAMMQEVI
-471 TRRFRRALAD
+471 TRRFRRAIAD
-481 DEKFNTLPD
+481 DEKFNKLPD
-490 LMLIDGGKGQLSAA
+490 LMLIDGGKGQLGAA
-504 QAAMNFCRSL
+504 QAAMKPFATSRL
-514 QGKTC
+514 P
-519 YSKVASS
+519 
-526 QLRDIPLIALAKRI
+526 DIPMIALAKRI

-570 AHRFAVTY
+570 AHRFAITY

-616 REASLDGLLSV
+616 RAASLDGLLSV